1 MDKEVNPP
9 KVSIAVQMMGRVA
22 IFLAYSECSEWHVR
36 LQIGG
41 RIKTQLAGLT
51 ACETATHFF
60 S

>member
-1 MDKEVNPP
+1 MEKEVNPP
-9 KVSIAVQMMGRVA
+9 EVSVAIEMMGRITV
-22 IFLAYSECSEWHVR
+22 FLAYSECSKWHVR